1 MVEKIKKDTAPKCG
15 GGIVDKR
22 PRTSESPE
30 KMTLSWPCEE
40 REKERVDKR
49 DSIGKDD
56 WGKSSSP
63 TELEKFRV
71 VGMMPVKTYKN

>member
-1 MVEKIKKDTAPKCG
+1 
-15 GGIVDKR
+15 
-22 PRTSESPE
+22 
-30 KMTLSWPCEE
+30 MTLSWPCEE